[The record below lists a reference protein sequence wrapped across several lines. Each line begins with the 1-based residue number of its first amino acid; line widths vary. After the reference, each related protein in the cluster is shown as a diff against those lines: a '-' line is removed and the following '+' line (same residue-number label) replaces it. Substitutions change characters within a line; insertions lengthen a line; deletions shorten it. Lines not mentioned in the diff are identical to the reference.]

1 MTVLLRRQISLDEF
15 LAWEERQEMRWE
27 FDGFEPVAM
36 TGGTVE
42 HGVIRGNLNAA
53 LNTRLRG
60 TPCRAVGSDV
70 AIKASG
76 SIRYPDL
83 FVFCSEFPRGTRV
96 VTEPVVVFEVLSPST
111 DIGPKNEEYRDT
123 RSIQRYVMLA
133 QDRQRATVF
142 ERIGDDWVGHIM
154 SADAVLRMPEIGVE
168 VPLAELYVD
177 VRFPGTETNPEA
189 EVASVPIG

>member
-1 MTVLLRRQISLDEF
+1 MSAALEKPFSLDEL
-15 LAWEERQEMRWE
+15 LAWEERQEIRWE
-27 FDGFEPVAM
+27 FDGFGPVAM

-42 HGVIRGNLNAA
+42 LGLIQSNLNAT

-70 AIKASG
+70 AIKAAG

-111 DIGPKNEEYRDT
+111 ASIDIGTKNEEYRDT
-123 RSIQRYVMLA
+123 PSIQRYVMLA
-133 QDRQRATVF
+133 QDRQHATVF
-142 ERIGDDWVGHIM
+142 ARVGDDWVGHIV
-154 SADAVLRMPEIGVE
+154 SGNATLDMPEIGVL
-168 VPLAELYVD
+168 VPLAELYGGVPPATPK
-177 VRFPGTETNPEA
+177 PGRH
-189 EVASVPIG
+189 